1 MRLAVGVEY
10 DGSGFHGWQ
19 RQRQSPTVQECL
31 ERALSRVADHSVVVH
46 CAGRTDAG
54 VHALCQV
61 AHFETNASRSERSW
75 VLGGNSE
82 LSAGISILW
91 VRPVDDNF
99 HARFSASRRRYQYR
113 ILNRWVRPALARN
126 TAAWFRTPLNAELMH
141 DAALGLLGEH
151 DFSSF
156 RAVGCQASSP
166 VRTIHH
172 VAVYRRG
179 NEIFVDIE
187 ANGFVYHMVRN
198 IVGVLVA
205 IGQGKQSP
213 GWLVDVLAARDRTI
227 AGITAPAGG
236 LYFMTAAYPDY
247 PQLPI
252 GRLVEFPAA
261 EQEVPR

>member
-31 ERALSRVADHSVVVH
+31 ERALGRVADQSVVVH

-61 AHFETNASRSERSW
+61 AHFETNANRSERSW

-82 LSAGISILW
+82 LSPGISILW

-126 TAAWFRTPLNAELMH
+126 QVAWFRTPLDAEVMH
-141 DAALGLLGEH
+141 HAALGLLGEH

-172 VAVYRRG
+172 VAVFRRG

-213 GWLVDVLAARDRTI
+213 SWLAEVLAARDRTI

-236 LYFMTAAYPDY
+236 LYFVSATYADY

-252 GRLVEFPAA
+252 EQLVEFPAA
-261 EQEVPR
+261 QEAFK